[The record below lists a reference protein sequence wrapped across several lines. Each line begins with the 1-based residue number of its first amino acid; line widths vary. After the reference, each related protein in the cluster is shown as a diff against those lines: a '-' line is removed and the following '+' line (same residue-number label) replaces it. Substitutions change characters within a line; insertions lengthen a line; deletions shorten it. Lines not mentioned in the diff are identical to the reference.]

1 MIFAFVVIA
10 TLIVVFLS
18 IPIASVMGMLAL
30 ILDQAYTNGRL
41 SLTFGGFIWEAS
53 TQFVLLAVP
62 LFILLGEIVLRAG
75 ITAQM
80 YTAVSQWLSWLPGGL
95 MHANIGTATVF
106 SATSGSSVATTA
118 TIGVVAYPEIER
130 RGYNESLFLGSIA
143 AGGSLGVLI
152 PPSVVLI
159 VYGVLTQTSIP
170 ELYLAGIVPGLML
183 AGFFSLVIAVIC
195 LIKKDGRGQEVKT
208 SWSARVKAL
217 PDLIPPLLLF
227 FSVVGTIYAGL
238 ATPTEAASLGV
249 CAALLLAWFKG
260 KLSVRMLLSAFEG
273 TVRTTSMVMLIIFA
287 AMLLNIVVGFMGVLQ
302 AASEFLGTL
311 GLTPMQTIL
320 MVIVFYLVLG
330 MFMETFSMML
340 TTIGLVFP
348 IVTSMGFD
356 PVWFG
361 ILVTLLM
368 EIALITPPIGVNLFV
383 VQGVRSRGGSFRDV
397 CVGAAPFV
405 LAMLLLIALMIVFPD
420 IALWLPRQFY

>member
-1 MIFAFVVIA
+1 MIFALVFIA

-30 ILDQAYTNGRL
+30 ILDQVYTNGRL

-80 YTAVSQWLSWLPGGL
+80 YTAVAQWLSWLPGGL
-95 MHANIGTATVF
+95 MHANIGTATIF

-170 ELYLAGIVPGLML
+170 ELYMAGVIPGLLLAGL
-183 AGFFSLVIAVIC
+183 FSLVIAGIC
-195 LIKKDGRGQEVKT
+195 VIKKDTRGREVKT
-208 SWSARVKAL
+208 TWSARIKSL

-227 FSVVGTIYAGL
+227 FAVVGTIYAGI

-249 CAALLLAWFKG
+249 CAALLLAWAKG
-260 KLSVRMLLSAFEG
+260 KLSVQMLLRAFEG

-320 MVIVFYLVLG
+320 LVIVFYLILG

-348 IVTSMGFD
+348 IVVSMGFD

-383 VQGVRSRGGSFRDV
+383 VQGVRTRGGDFKDV

-405 LAMLLLIALMIVFPD
+405 LVMLLLIALMIIFPD

>member
-1 MIFAFVVIA
+1 MAFAFVFIA

-30 ILDQAYTNGRL
+30 ILDQVYTGGRL

-130 RGYNESLFLGSIA
+130 RGYNEPLFLGSIA

-183 AGFFSLVIAVIC
+183 AGFFSLMIAGIC
-195 LIKKDGRGQEVKT
+195 LFKKGMRGRDVKT
-208 SWSARVKAL
+208 SWSERIKSL

-227 FSVVGTIYAGL
+227 FSVVGSIYAGL

-249 CAALLLAWFKG
+249 CAALLLAWSKG
-260 KLSVRMLLSAFEG
+260 KLTVRMLLSAFEG

-302 AASEFLGTL
+302 DASQFLGTL

-320 MVIVFYLVLG
+320 LVIVFYLVLG

-348 IVTSMGFD
+348 IVVSMGFD

-383 VQGVRSRGGSFRDV
+383 VQGVRSRGGNFKDV
-397 CVGAAPFV
+397 CLGAAPFV
-405 LAMLLLIALMIVFPD
+405 LVMLLLIALMIAFPD